1 MRLTLPLAGRDLGV
15 GDLDGLGWAGPP
27 SHVGYVRRELDRV
40 AAGEAAYL
48 AVCGPPDVPL
58 AIGAA
63 DFHRRAGAGTIH
75 QLAVFPAL
83 QSCGL
88 GTLLI
93 GALEAAIAEQGLRR
107 ADLAVGDDNVRARA
121 LYERLGYTPFGT
133 ELDRW
138 DYELVDGTTG
148 THESMCTLLGK
159 DL

>member
-1 MRLTLPLAGRDLGV
+1 
-15 GDLDGLGWAGPP
+15 
-27 SHVGYVRRELDRV
+27 
-40 AAGEAAYL
+40 
-48 AVCGPPDVPL
+48 
-58 AIGAA
+58 
-63 DFHRRAGAGTIH
+63 
-75 QLAVFPAL
+75 L

-93 GALEAAIAEQGLRR
+93 QALEGAIAEQGLRR

-121 LYERLGYTPFGT
+121 LYERLGYTPFDT

-138 DYELVDGTTG
+138 DYELADGTTG